1 MRNRTAGRTGLMEAE
16 NDKENVRNIQG
27 DEGFEGFE
35 GIKRA
40 YPMDSW
46 EDRKGKD
53 VFPRFLLW

>member
-1 MRNRTAGRTGLMEAE
+1 MEAE
-16 NDKENVRNIQG
+16 NDKENVRNVQG
-27 DEGFEGFE
+27 DEAFEGFE